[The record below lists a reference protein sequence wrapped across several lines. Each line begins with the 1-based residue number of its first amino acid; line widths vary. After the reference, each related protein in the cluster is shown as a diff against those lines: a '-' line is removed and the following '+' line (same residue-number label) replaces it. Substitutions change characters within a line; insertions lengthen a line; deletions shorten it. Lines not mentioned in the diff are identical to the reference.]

1 MQSGQKT
8 NKQTIIDDF
17 VKKAKEKK
25 TIKSPDGLVNFSGMT
40 DEQIGQWLVNTANLI
55 DPRSGEI
62 KSKYA
67 RLEYNKFKE
76 KEKRNEESD
85 YYMDNAWDEFVNW
98 YLTGGEEDDLDDLDD
113 LYESKFSSFK
123 DQQTITENFRRFL
136 KNTSNF

>member
-25 TIKSPDGLVNFSGMT
+25 TIEYGGEVLVDFSEMN
-40 DEQIGQWLVNTANLI
+40 DEQIGRWLV
-55 DPRSGEI
+55 DKI
-62 KSKYA
+62 KSIDV
-67 RLEYNKFKE
+67 RSEYNKFKE

-85 YYMDNAWDEFVNW
+85 YYMELAWDELVNW
-98 YLTGGEEDDLDDLDD
+98 YLTDREEDDLDDLDD